1 MAILSRCRARARVWR
16 ALTGVT
22 LTGALV
28 PSLFGGT
35 PAIAQ
40 ASTTT
45 GWVRYFSETQPAPVA
60 RRCALGSDSA
70 SVVIYAQYNTWFVV
84 GNSQTRTVKGGSCSG
99 GDYFPGTNLIR
110 SQSAL
115 IYWVNGE
122 PTLCNLSANAYN
134 GGSARSLSAAAAQCG
149 HGLYSSTS
157 FHDVTFGGVHRT
169 SMMTT
174 NKLRAP

>member
-1 MAILSRCRARARVWR
+1 
-16 ALTGVT
+16 VT
-22 LTGALV
+22 
-28 PSLFGGT
+28 
-35 PAIAQ
+35 
-40 ASTTT
+40 
-45 GWVRYFSETQPAPVA
+45 

-70 SVVIYAQYNTWFVV
+70 SVVIYTQYNTWFVV
-84 GNSQTRTVKGGSCSG
+84 GNSQTRTVKGTSCTG

-115 IYWVNGE
+115 IYWVNGQ

-134 GGSARSLSAAAAQCG
+134 GGTARSLSAAAAQCG
-149 HGLYSSTS
+149 HGIYSSTS

-174 NKLRAP
+174 NTLRAP